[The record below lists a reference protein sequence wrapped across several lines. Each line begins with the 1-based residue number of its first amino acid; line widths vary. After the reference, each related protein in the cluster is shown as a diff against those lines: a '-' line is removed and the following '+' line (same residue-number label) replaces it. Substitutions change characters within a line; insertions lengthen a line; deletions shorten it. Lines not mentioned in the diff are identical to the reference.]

1 MKSRIIIVGAGGSGK
16 DHLKERFIKKGFK
29 PSVSFTT
36 RPPREGEVDGQD
48 YLFVSHR
55 TFDKMVGE
63 GEFYEHKVFNRWCYG
78 THVSDFDC
86 ADVFI
91 MTPPA
96 IDEMSQE
103 LRDSSVVIFIDVDET
118 VRAKRLSAR
127 RDADDVKRR
136 IEADR
141 EMFDCWTNY
150 DLRVTSPVF

>member
-36 RPPREGEVDGQD
+36 RPPRAGEVDGKD
-48 YLFVSHR
+48 YLFVSNR
-55 TFDKMVGE
+55 TFDKMIGNE
-63 GEFYEHKVFNRWCYG
+63 EFYEHKIFNQWCYG
-78 THVSDFDC
+78 THKSDFVA

-96 IDEMSQE
+96 IDEMSKE
-103 LRDSSVVIFIDVDET
+103 LRDSSIVIYIDVEEPI
-118 VRAKRLSAR
+118 RAKRLSQR

-136 IEADR
+136 IETDR
-141 EMFDCWTNY
+141 ELFDCWTNY